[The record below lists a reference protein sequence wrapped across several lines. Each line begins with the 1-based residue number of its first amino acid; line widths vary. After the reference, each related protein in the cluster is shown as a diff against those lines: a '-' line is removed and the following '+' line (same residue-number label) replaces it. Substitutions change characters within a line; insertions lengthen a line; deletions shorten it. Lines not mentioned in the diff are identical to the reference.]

1 MFDVGHQPVVQFV
14 ALREHLK
21 GLDPGADHGRG
32 QRVREK
38 VGTRTLAQHV
48 DDLPAAGGESAYG
61 ASECLAERTREDV
74 HLPAQVVEFGDAAA
88 RFAQHARRMALV
100 DHHQRVVLFRQSA
113 DPIERCG
120 VAVHREYAVGDDD
133 AEPLGLRLLQAL
145 LQFAHVGIGV
155 AVTHGLAQT
164 HAVDDRSMVQRIG
177 DDGVLLRK
185 ERFEH
190 AAVGVEAGGVENRV
204 LRTEI
209 VGDNLLQLLVDV
221 LAAAD
226 EAHRRHAVAAG
237 IHCFLRRLDQP
248 RIVRQSEVIV
258 GTEVEHLPTCN
269 LDLGPLGRS
278 DDPFPF
284 VKPCGLDFGEFM
296 LQVLLDFPVHIR

>member
-1 MFDVGHQPVVQFV
+1 
-14 ALREHLK
+14 
-21 GLDPGADHGRG
+21 
-32 QRVREK
+32 
-38 VGTRTLAQHV
+38 
-48 DDLPAAGGESAYG
+48 
-61 ASECLAERTREDV
+61 
-74 HLPAQVVEFGDAAA
+74 
-88 RFAQHARRMALV
+88 MALV

-258 GTEVEHLPTCN
+258 GAEVEHLPTCN